1 MVFSGIVFLY
11 VFFPIVLVLYL
22 AASKF
27 KGRVGIELRNAV
39 LLAASLFFYSWGEPL
54 YLFLMLGVIL
64 ATWLMGLW
72 MDRLP
77 DGSARRWVFIGS
89 VAIVLLPLGV
99 FKYGNFTVDNIEMLL
114 GTNWKAATLALPV
127 GISFYT
133 FQTLS
138 YVIDLYWRRIKVQK
152 RVDRLALYVT
162 LFPQLIAGP
171 IVRYAEVE
179 TDLSGR
185 ESGLHLM
192 SSGMDRFVVG
202 LGKKVL
208 IANVLGEFCSA
219 YQGTTDGSILFAWLY
234 AIAASL
240 QLYYDFS
247 GYSDMAIGLGT
258 MFGFKFPENFR
269 YPFISRSITEFWRRW
284 HMTLGGWFR
293 DYVYIPLGG
302 SRVSRARWS
311 FNLMVVW
318 SLTGL
323 WHGAAWNFV
332 LWGVFFGVLLA
343 GEKLFWGKWQAK
355 LPKVVSWAITTFLVL
370 ISFMIFQSDGE
381 GMLKQNLSALFSGN
395 LVSTEALYYMKSYAV
410 LFIVAA
416 IGATP
421 LPVWVTAQIRK
432 NKTGDTVLSA
442 VRPVWGV
449 ILLVICTAF
458 LVDGSFNPFLY
469 FRF

>member
-11 VFFPIVLVLYL
+11 VFFPIVLILYL
-22 AASKF
+22 VASRF
-27 KGRVGIELRNAV
+27 KGRLGLELRNGV
-39 LLAASLFFYSWGEPL
+39 LLVASLFFYSWGEPL
-54 YLFLMLGVIL
+54 YLFLMLGVIT

-77 DGSARRWVFIGS
+77 DGALRKWVFIGS
-89 VAIVLLPLGV
+89 VAIVLLPLAV
-99 FKYGNFTVDNIEMLL
+99 FKYGNFTIDNIELLL
-114 GTNWKAATLALPV
+114 GTEWKVATLALPV

-138 YVIDLYWRRIKVQK
+138 YVIDLYWRRIQVQK

-171 IVRYAEVE
+171 IVRYSEVE
-179 TDLSGR
+179 IELSGR
-185 ESGLHLM
+185 A
-192 SSGMDRFVVG
+192 SGMDLLSKGMGRFMTG

-219 YQGTTDGSILFAWLY
+219 YQATTDGSILFAWLY

-258 MFGFKFPENFR
+258 MFGFSFPENFR

-302 SRVSRARWS
+302 SRVSKARWS
-311 FNLMVVW
+311 FNILVVW

-332 LWGVFFGVLLA
+332 LWGLFFGVFLA
-343 GEKLFWGKWQAK
+343 GEKLFWGKFQAK

-381 GMLKQNLSALFSGN
+381 GMLKTNLSAMFSGN
-395 LVSTEALYYMKSYAV
+395 LVSVEALYYLKSYAV
-410 LFIVAA
+410 LFVIAA
-416 IGATP
+416 VGATP
-421 LPVWVTAQIRK
+421 FPLWVVNQIK
-432 NKTGDTVLSA
+432 KTKVGEYVLETIHPIWA
-442 VRPVWGV
+442 VV
-449 ILLVICTAF
+449 LLVICTAF